1 MIKRLRAR
9 IVALTGWH
17 RPAVAFL
24 AGIVAT
30 LTQPP
35 FDFIIAGFLA
45 FPVLLWLIQGAA
57 PRANAGFLG
66 RLLPSFK
73 TGWWFGFG
81 YFVAGLWWIGS
92 ALLVDAEN
100 FAWALPLAVLGL
112 PAFLAFFYG
121 LAAAIARHFGSPGLG
136 GVFALA
142 LGFAFAEWLRTF
154 LFTGFPWNALGYA
167 IMPWPLLMQTV
178 AVIGLTGMAALA
190 VFLFASPALLAGGR
204 LAKTGLIAALCLGML
219 HVGYGA
225 GLLLYAPATGEQVTS
240 LSVRIVQPSISQ
252 TVKWDQAERRAIFDQ
267 YIAMSVEPP
276 AEGKPFPDVIV
287 WPETAVPYIL
297 SSTPEALER
306 ISAALTDYQVLLTG
320 AVREE
325 PVPNRPSRYYNS
337 ILAINGQGEIVDH
350 SDKVHLV
357 PFGEYLPFE
366 GLLRNLGLQEVVEM
380 PGGFTAAKS
389 RHAINVMEG
398 QTFLPL
404 VCYEAIFP
412 DELSYT
418 GRQPTAIVNVTNDAW
433 YGNTPGPYQHFR
445 QAQIRSIE
453 QGLPQVRAGNNGVS
467 AIIDSYG
474 RITAQ
479 LPFNAVS
486 VIDAYLP
493 PAHVPFWGA
502 PPGLK
507 QTYTVLLTLLILCV
521 WLRLSS
527 RRPFD

>member
-1 MIKRLRAR
+1 
-9 IVALTGWH
+9 
-17 RPAVAFL
+17 
-24 AGIVAT
+24 
-30 LTQPP
+30 
-35 FDFIIAGFLA
+35 
-45 FPVLLWLIQGAA
+45 
-57 PRANAGFLG
+57 
-66 RLLPSFK
+66 
-73 TGWWFGFG
+73 
-81 YFVAGLWWIGS
+81 
-92 ALLVDAEN
+92 
-100 FAWALPLAVLGL
+100 
-112 PAFLAFFYG
+112 
-121 LAAAIARHFGSPGLG
+121 
-136 GVFALA
+136 
-142 LGFAFAEWLRTF
+142 
-154 LFTGFPWNALGYA
+154 
-167 IMPWPLLMQTV
+167 
-178 AVIGLTGMAALA
+178 
-190 VFLFASPALLAGGR
+190 
-204 LAKTGLIAALCLGML
+204 
-219 HVGYGA
+219 
-225 GLLLYAPATGEQVTS
+225 
-240 LSVRIVQPSISQ
+240 
-252 TVKWDQAERRAIFDQ
+252 Q

-325 PVPNRPSRYYNS
+325 PVPNRPSRYYTS

-366 GLLRNLGLQEVVEM
+366 RLLRSLGLQEVVEM